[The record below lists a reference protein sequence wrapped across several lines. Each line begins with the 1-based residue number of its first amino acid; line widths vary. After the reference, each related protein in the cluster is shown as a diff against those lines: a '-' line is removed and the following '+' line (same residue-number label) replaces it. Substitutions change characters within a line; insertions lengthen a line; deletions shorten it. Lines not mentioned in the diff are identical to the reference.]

1 VIPRD
6 ADAVSGTPDLPASL
20 KRRPMQARDAS
31 EANSMARLNTGP
43 EGMPATASLV
53 RAIHAAAVNAGD
65 WPEVLERLRAHLDAR
80 VVTLGRHEFVTGS
93 DSLMVESP
101 GSRAFSGGMAEFSAR
116 NPWFLSSEDY
126 LPGRVMTGD
135 ELISHTDLR
144 RTDFYRGFLH
154 PRGLLHLL
162 CGVVDRRPRCAHVLA
177 VYRAETQVPFDAREK
192 AELVVLLDH
201 VTLSL
206 QSQWRWQEAHD
217 LAQALLGLS
226 DHDAN
231 PTILVTAD
239 GEPIY
244 SNPAAQLLLERHQG
258 LQLDGTRLVAA
269 SPGERRLLSETIARV
284 ARDDTSK
291 DCVVP
296 EVLTLANAPPQP
308 PVVVVVRAAGQAF
321 CRQVGASRGLVMLAV
336 RGSHSGH
343 NPATCVFARQYE
355 LTAAQSKVSALVFA
369 GQSLS
374 TIAQSLNLSENTVRS
389 HLKQIFQKTDT
400 HGQMELV
407 HLHARVCPT
416 LP

>member
-1 VIPRD
+1 
-6 ADAVSGTPDLPASL
+6 
-20 KRRPMQARDAS
+20 
-31 EANSMARLNTGP
+31 MARLNTGS

-53 RAIHAAAVNAGD
+53 RAIHAAAVNVGD
-65 WPEVLERLRAHLDAR
+65 WPEVLERMRAHLDAR
-80 VVTLGRHEFVTGS
+80 VVTLGRHEFVTGA
-93 DSLMVESP
+93 DSLMFESP
-101 GSRAFSGGMAEFSAR
+101 GNRAFSGGMAEFSAR

-126 LPGRVMTGD
+126 VPSRVMTGD
-135 ELISHTDLR
+135 ELISHADLR
-144 RTDFYRGFLH
+144 RTDFYRGFLQ

-162 CGVVDRRPRCAHVLA
+162 CGVVDRRPHCAHVLA
-177 VYRAETQVPFDAREK
+177 AYRAETQAPFDAREK
-192 AELVVLLDH
+192 AELVGLLDH

-258 LQLDGTRLVAA
+258 LQLDGARLVAA